1 MTMLDQGNGNF
12 GGRRGTTDVVDL
24 LTGIFLALFLPVACY
39 LISGVV
45 LTGGE
50 QSSIKDHPEKVLNP
64 PPDQEELVLRWKGG
78 EERLLN
84 TAKTLLKH
92 AESLQD
98 PFMKEQF
105 RIWATR
111 SLKSADGYFVKLE
124 EFIRSYDDREGHY
137 TAYLS
142 NIATLRKE
150 IQADLGRAKSLDY
163 LGVDSGR

>member
-1 MTMLDQGNGNF
+1 MTSLDQGNRGS
-12 GGRRGTTDVVDL
+12 GARRGATDVVDL
-24 LTGIFLALFLPVACY
+24 LIGIFLALFLPVVCY
-39 LISGVV
+39 LVSGVV
-45 LTGGE
+45 LSGGA
-50 QSSIKDHPEKVLNP
+50 QTSIKDHEEKVLNP

-78 EERLLN
+78 EERLRS

-111 SLKSADGYFVKLE
+111 SLKAADGYFVELE
-124 EFIRSYDDREGHY
+124 KFIKGYPDPDGHY
-137 TAYLS
+137 TGYVS